1 MDLERVSTLALAI
14 SSSFFVVSSSPCKET
29 ISFWLL
35 VCTRRLL
42 LPSLQE
48 GQEGMEEVMEVRRST
63 LEEGQG
69 LSTVVEVVVDQS
81 PQLGPEMA
89 GEKYFKFSCQE
100 R

>member
-1 MDLERVSTLALAI
+1 MD
-14 SSSFFVVSSSPCKET
+14 
-29 ISFWLL
+29 
-35 VCTRRLL
+35 
-42 LPSLQE
+42 
-48 GQEGMEEVMEVRRST
+48 EVMEVRRST

-89 GEKYFKFSCQE
+89 GEKYVKFSCQE